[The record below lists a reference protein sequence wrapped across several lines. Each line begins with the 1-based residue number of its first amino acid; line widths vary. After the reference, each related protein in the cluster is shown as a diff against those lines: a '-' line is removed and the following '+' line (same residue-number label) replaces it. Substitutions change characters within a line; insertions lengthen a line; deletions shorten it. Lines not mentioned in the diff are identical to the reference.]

1 MKFPVVG
8 RTNLIFYPRAYL
20 LPEDRYLDDGELN
33 KNYVGEPTDQNSFIY
48 GVDQDNRLIFAR
60 FDYRIQQTTVTP
72 EGELSVKLGDS
83 IRQKPSNG
91 KPRVLASVQSF
102 SDITKPNY
110 FCTADLDN
118 DRSKNRLYS
127 VILLSKIHP
136 LSGDDLLKAQELIK
150 TLYHG
155 FMDTHGL
162 TLSDVVF
169 IDCGYMKVL
178 NHGVDKR
185 PEMAQFKKMQIGRA
199 ASPLFGIGRLEL
211 MVTKPSK
218 QTVANAVLRG
228 ARDQVNNVREATNHI
243 DTYQRNKM
251 RHIQLKTQKRQ
262 AEQNG
267 ENTEALTAEINSL
280 RETINALPS
289 VGLIRAFSI
298 SLAAY
303 ASWGEHM
310 SKLRELRELYVSE
323 KGQNPV
329 TDEYRTSQISEIS
342 LHCDKLAIEN
352 GFASFRSLIFFP
364 DEVVRVKFTPNDLC
378 FYIDKFFTQYTASGS
393 YGGAYLRV
401 MDRNGLVIP
410 KLGYYFECR
419 WQGEGKVSTAYEAYS
434 YFSRNTD
441 TFKLIQQ
448 YLDRGMYFELVPFRV
463 TGASKKDATDYLS
476 KYWLGDG
483 NLPAMREFFYDPIH
497 DEGINTYIAVS
508 RRKTVSQ
515 ADSEFMAS
523 IAPTG
528 PKGAVPNELAIT
540 SDVNKIRKIRNR
552 K

>member
-1 MKFPVVG
+1 MNFPIVG
-8 RTNLIFYPRAYL
+8 RTNIIFYPRAYL
-20 LPEDRYLDDGELN
+20 LPEDMYLEDGELD
-33 KNYVGEPTDQNSFIY
+33 KNYVEPTDQNSFIY
-48 GVDQDNRLIFAR
+48 GVDQDNRIILAR
-60 FDYRIQQTTVTP
+60 LDYRIQQTAVSP

-91 KPRVLASVQSF
+91 TTRVLASVQSF
-102 SDITKPNY
+102 SDVTKPNY

-118 DRSKNRLYS
+118 DASKNRMYS

-150 TLYHG
+150 TLYQG

-169 IDCGYMKVL
+169 IDCGYMKVM

-185 PEMAQFKKMQIGRA
+185 PEMAQFKKVQIRRA
-199 ASPLFGIGRLEL
+199 ASPLFGIGRLEVR
-211 MVTKPSK
+211 VTKPSK
-218 QTVANAVLRG
+218 QTIANAVMRE

-251 RHIQLKTQKRQ
+251 RRIQLKAQKAQ
-262 AEQNG
+262 AERSG
-267 ENTEALTAEINSL
+267 ENTETLTAEIKALADAN
-280 RETINALPS
+280 NALPS
-289 VGLIRAFSI
+289 VGLIRAFSN

-310 SKLRELRELYVSE
+310 SRARELRELYFSE
-323 KGQNPV
+323 KGQNVV
-329 TDEYRTSQISEIS
+329 TDEYRLSQIAEIS

-352 GFASFRSLIFFP
+352 NFASFRSIIFFP
-364 DEVVRVKFTPNDLC
+364 DNIVRVNFSPNDLC
-378 FYIDKFFTQYTASGS
+378 FYINKFFTEYTASGS

-401 MDRNGLVIP
+401 MDGKGLVIP
-410 KLGYYFECR
+410 KLGHYFECR

-434 YFSRNTD
+434 YFSQNTD
-441 TFKLIQQ
+441 TFKLIQK
-448 YLDRGMYFELVPFRV
+448 YMDRGMYFELVPFRV
-463 TGASKKDATDYLS
+463 TGASKKDATDYLG
-476 KYWLGDG
+476 KYWLGSG
-483 NLPAMREFFYDPIH
+483 SSPAMREFFYDPIH

-528 PKGAVPNELAIT
+528 VKGAVPNELTIT
-540 SDVNKIRKIRNR
+540 SDVNKVRKIRNR
-552 K
+552 N